1 VPSDQ
6 GWRRAKDVAL
16 RCAVQPI
23 PGDGRA
29 QRIPTEPFEPRP
41 LVGVH
46 PDGGLKVEPVLARLT
61 TAGSR
66 GLVGLNSLAALA
78 HPRTR
83 ARPHGHRPLHGG
95 RRDPRQDRR
104 LLSPHVRRAHAVAA
118 VRQFVPR
125 EPTHDAR
132 HDGREHLGHIQILQ
146 RGGRPERDAPARTR
160 KHAVHDQGRHRCVQI
175 QRAPEPLDDSHP
187 STLLGMALSIVEGPD
202 SRSAGTRETPASA
215 EASAWHA
222 VAIRAKAACS
232 TAAFRSIGMRAPAAS
247 G

>member
-1 VPSDQ
+1 MSARFAGSGGRVLCVHGCASFHMPGPAIAIAVDSPDASC
-6 GWRRAKDVAL
+6 RRAGSAPC
-16 RCAVQPI
+16 RS
-23 PGDGRA
+23 PGP
-29 QRIPTEPFEPRP
+29 QRIPTEPFEPRT

-46 PDGGLKVEPVLARLT
+46 PDRGLKVEPVLARLT

-78 HPRTR
+78 HQRTR
-83 ARPHGHRPLHGG
+83 
-95 RRDPRQDRR
+95 
-104 LLSPHVRRAHAVAA
+104 
-118 VRQFVPR
+118 
-125 EPTHDAR
+125 AR